1 MIGAEVLDDPG
12 ADPALV
18 QAELRDLRRI
28 NTLFGG
34 TRAVVQALV
43 PLFRTSRG
51 ARWTLLDVGTGSGDI
66 PLALHRAAAAYGVT
80 LTLLGLER
88 IPVAAGAARAA
99 GLAAV
104 LADGGAL
111 PFADRSVDIVIASQV
126 LHHFPAEVAA
136 RWIAGFDRVARR
148 AVVLA
153 DLRRSLAAM
162 AGLWLASLA
171 LGLHPATRHDGVLS
185 LRRGYSVAEFASL
198 IGRAGV
204 HAAVRRR
211 PIARLVATW
220 TPVP

>member
-1 MIGAEVLDDPG
+1 MIGVEVLDDPA

-18 QAELRDLRRI
+18 RAELRDIRRM

-34 TRAVVQALV
+34 TRAVVRALL
-43 PLFRTSRG
+43 PLFRGSPG

-66 PLALHRAAAAYGVT
+66 PVALRRAAAAHGVT

-88 IPVAAGAARAA
+88 IPAAAGAARAA

-111 PFADRSVDIVIASQV
+111 PFPDRSVDIVIASQV
-126 LHHFPAEVAA
+126 LHHCPADVAA

-153 DLRRSLAAM
+153 DLRRSHAAM

-171 LGLHPATRHDGVLS
+171 LGFHAVTRHDAVLS
-185 LRRGYSVAEFASL
+185 LRRGYTVAEFADL
-198 IGRAGV
+198 IERAGV
-204 HAAVRRR
+204 RAPVRRS
-211 PIARLVATW
+211 PIARLVAAW
-220 TPVP
+220 APVT

>member
-1 MIGAEVLDDPG
+1 VIGVEVLDDPG

-18 QAELRDLRRI
+18 AAELRDLRRI

-43 PLFRTSRG
+43 PLFRASPG
-51 ARWTLLDVGTGSGDI
+51 ARWTVLDVGTGSGDI
-66 PLALHRAAAAYGVT
+66 PLALRRAASAYGVS

-88 IPVAAGAARAA
+88 IPAAAGAARVA

-111 PFADRSVDIVIASQV
+111 PFPDRSVDIVIASQV

-153 DLRRSLAAM
+153 DLRRSPAAM

-171 LGLHPATRHDGVLS
+171 LGFHPATRHDGVLS
-185 LRRGYSVAEFASL
+185 LRRGYSVREFAEL
-198 IGRAGV
+198 LGRAGV
-204 HAAVRRR
+204 RAPVRRR
-211 PIARLVATW
+211 PIARLVASW